1 MSKVGTAIG
10 EVLRSAGLGI
20 MLGMAFGATYGFLY
34 ILIAA
39 LMQGPNSDFAFS
51 LVGGFYGGI
60 LGAGGG
66 AVTGLAAGLVTLICG
81 RRFLALAWWL
91 GGAAGGYVA
100 ARILPIGAENVWW
113 FGLPALIGSA
123 VGAGFGWWL
132 QRRDRR
138 PKRSATELSSS

>member
-1 MSKVGTAIG
+1 MRKVGAAIG
-10 EVLRSAGLGI
+10 DLLRSTGLGI
-20 MLGMAFGATYGFLY
+20 MLGTAFGASYGFLY
-34 ILIAA
+34 ILLGA
-39 LMQGPNSDFAFS
+39 LMQGPRTDVAFALF
-51 LVGGFYGGI
+51 GGFYGGM

-66 AVTGLAAGLVTLICG
+66 AVTGFSAGLVTLISG

-100 ARILPIGAENVWW
+100 ARILPIGAESVWW

-138 PKRSATELSSS
+138 PKKGATELSSS